1 MEAKMT
7 IRIQPELEAE
17 LTRQAAAHGMGIDV
31 YVTALLERAVGSPAV
46 SQSGAQPRSAAE
58 IRAWLDELASLSDR
72 IPPRPG
78 ETFSREMI
86 YQDHP

>member
-1 MEAKMT
+1 MT

-17 LTRQAAAHGMGIDV
+17 LTRQAAAHGMGIDA
-31 YVTALLERAVGSPAV
+31 YVTALLERAARSLAA
-46 SQSGAQPRSAAE
+46 SESGVQPRSAAE
-58 IRAWLDELASLSDR
+58 IRAWLDDLASLSDK
-72 IPPRPG
+72 IPARPG